1 MVFKLL
7 CWKRKWAEKPKRRV
21 AKPKRR
27 VEKRT
32 SGAEE
37 MTRRAVAS
45 DNASDIVP
53 AIRSSFHRS
62 TQSRQSILNQ
72 KDEACDSHVKDW
84 IYESDLSP
92 LRNDVSNPDLILRSR
107 TVDSVEFARR
117 MARPKVLDDTVENF
131 IEYKRPSFVFSVDT
145 RDDISIDDDAPRDVA
160 ETQLSGFL
168 QMVQRLLGD
177 EPMSSPSFA
186 VLVED
191 DMPNEPMK
199 NDFVPLSYIVCRG
212 EEDISFNNE
221 EALTVD
227 SASTNLPSSDQ
238 NVKNFVVADF
248 NDDSSTLSGSTSSGT
263 GIITYDGSDDD
274 KDPDILEVFD
284 EASDF
289 FQTFIKVVKNGLWS
303 RT

>member
-1 MVFKLL
+1 MVIKLL
-7 CWKRKWAEKPKRRV
+7 CWKRKGAEKPKRRV

-32 SGAEE
+32 SGAK

-45 DNASDIVP
+45 DNASDILPV
-53 AIRSSFHRS
+53 IRSSFHRS

-72 KDEACDSHVKDW
+72 KDEAYDSHVQDW
-84 IYESDLSP
+84 MFESDFSP
-92 LRNDVSNPDLILRSR
+92 LRSDLSNPDLILQSR

-117 MARPKVLDDTVENF
+117 MAHSKVLDDTVENF
-131 IEYKRPSFVFSVDT
+131 IEYKRPSFVVSVDT

-160 ETQLSGFL
+160 ETQFSGFL

-177 EPMSSPSFA
+177 EPMPSPSFA

-199 NDFVPLSYIVCRG
+199 NDFVPLDYIVCRG

-221 EALTVD
+221 EALKVD
-227 SASTNLPSSDQ
+227 NASTNLPSSDQ

-289 FQTFIKVVKNGLWS
+289 FQTLIKVVKNGLWS